1 MLTVLFFIIATCI
14 LSAVN
19 GFSPSQTRHSSFIIK
34 THNYLVH
41 LHHHTSLISHNTRL
55 CSSPEDKQAEIEAL
69 ESEQA
74 ELSDKLADGSW
85 FVKDAAAATKASER
99 LGEIDEIL
107 LEKMERWD
115 ELENMTK
122 A

>member
-1 MLTVLFFIIATCI
+1 MK
-14 LSAVN
+14 LSYKDQRELEQL
-19 GFSPSQTRHSSFIIK
+19 P
-34 THNYLVH
+34 
-41 LHHHTSLISHNTRL
+41 
-55 CSSPEDKQAEIEAL
+55 AEIEAL

-85 FVKDAAAATKASER
+85 FVQDAAAATKASER

-107 LEKMERWD
+107 LAKMERWD